1 MTRASSLILVA
12 VAAALLTPA
21 CGVGAHYG
29 ASSSISTG
37 SAYTPVGYS
46 KSTTATI
53 GYHEEG
59 GLISKAILTTL
70 VALSAAPNTRTTRT
84 TSTQRTNHGS
94 YTEVRTTTTTTTVVT
109 DSPEQIAAKAAR
121 ANAMLDALE
130 TSEIP
135 FEFNFELA
143 VPSLAGNTKGY
154 MWSFMYASE
163 PSVSG
168 VMAVRVLAGVAGGK
182 YKFSGL
188 DRTSLIRNGATLGP
202 LVEEDQSYTYNYI
215 GMPVRLEAGFSS
227 GFMTYLQA
235 DLNFYSIGAL
245 SDQNE
250 ASPFR
255 VGVGRNISILRLT
268 GELVIDRWR
277 SDGLTAQLGVSLVL

>member
-1 MTRASSLILVA
+1 MSRSSSLVLIA

-29 ASSSISTG
+29 ASSSIGTG

-59 GLISKAILTTL
+59 GLVSKAILTTL

-84 TSTQRTNHGS
+84 TSTERTNHGS
-94 YTEVRTTTTTTTVVT
+94 TTTTTTVVT
-109 DSPEQIAAKAAR
+109 DTPEQIAAKAAR

-168 VMAVRVLAGVAGGK
+168 VMAVRVLAGFAGGK
-182 YKFSGL
+182 YKFSNL
-188 DRTSLIRNGATLGP
+188 DRTSLIRSGASLVP
-202 LVEEDQSYTYNYI
+202 LVEADQSYTYNYI
-215 GMPVRLEAGFSS
+215 GTPVRLEAGFSS

-235 DLNFYSIGAL
+235 DLNFYSIDAL
-245 SDQNE
+245 TDQNE

-255 VGVGRNISILRLT
+255 IGIGRNISILRLT
-268 GELVIDRWR
+268 GELEIDRWR
-277 SDGLTAQLGVSLVL
+277 SDGLTAQLGASLVL